1 MSVPQ
6 GNGKQPA
13 ATDVKGTE
21 GVKSDQ
27 THDDDSRD
35 VDAVELLM
43 RMKKEM
49 RAKTVKP
56 PCKDQKTE
64 WVILFGV
71 APMVP
76 EAQAAQENDD
86 MMTLSVLAYM
96 AFCTSGPGSSG
107 KKGRLGQGHR
117 PPFLRVFHPR
127 QGGQWSMALWKN
139 KTRPALDKVLQTIPG
154 IAADYQF
161 SDSVNW
167 ALRKINNE
175 NEPATVGEANHRG
188 VQPVD
193 VTLVLLEAMR
203 KLANSQEVQIWQEQ
217 REAWTPGLV
226 PKCMRYDH
234 SEGVY
239 FELGWPK
246 QQGRALP
253 EPRNAAGKAKTAA
266 MAEQRTAT
274 ENEQPGAAAA
284 ADGQA
289 STAEVPA
296 QSSDRCALPEANA
309 LSEHVQPPEPVQKVS
324 MPFMPPAPMPAQP
337 AAQAQAP
344 LAAPLPQAFSQ
355 AQPPAQEP
363 ALQPSLQPSF
373 QPALQSALQPC
384 MQPAMQPSMQ
394 PYMQPYMQPSMQPS
408 MPPSMQLSMQPAL
421 QPGVAPVVGQSWP
434 GQPVSHVLGAPS
446 WPGPPTPPAQ
456 PPAQP
461 HARKRQRMEGGGYSV
476 KKTFQCLMPR
486 ELARR

>member
-6 GNGKQPA
+6 QADGKQPA

-71 APMVP
+71 APMAP

-127 QGGQWSMALWKN
+127 QGAQWSMALWKN

-193 VTLVLLEAMR
+193 VTSVLLEAMR

-217 REAWTPGLV
+217 QEAWTPGLV

-234 SEGVY
+234 IEGVY

-253 EPRNAAGKAKTAA
+253 EPRNAVGKAKTAA

-289 STAEVPA
+289 STVGVPA
-296 QSSDRCALPEANA
+296 QSSDRCGLPEAIA
-309 LSEHVQPPEPVQKVS
+309 LSEHGQPSEPVQKVL
-324 MPFMPPAPMPAQP
+324 MPFMPPAPMTAQP

-344 LAAPLPQAFSQ
+344 LAAPLAAPLPQALSQ
-355 AQPPAQEP
+355 AQTPAQEP
-363 ALQPSLQPSF
+363 ALQPSLEPSF
-373 QPALQSALQPC
+373 QPALQSALQPS
-384 MQPAMQPSMQ
+384 MQPPMQPSMQ
-394 PYMQPYMQPSMQPS
+394 PYMQPYMQT
-408 MPPSMQLSMQPAL
+408 AL

-446 WPGPPTPPAQ
+446 WPGQPSPPAQ